1 MTKIAIIQ
9 HAPIVLN
16 REATLEKACRLIA
29 ESAASGAQLIV
40 FPEAFVP
47 GYPAWVWRLRPGS
60 DWGLSE
66 TLHQRLLENAVDLA
80 GGDLQSVQMAA
91 REANVS
97 VVMGINER
105 DGELGRTTL
114 YNSAVVIGPD
124 GELLNHHRKL
134 MPTNPERMVWGFGD
148 ASGLK
153 VVDTPV
159 GRIGVLL
166 CWENYMPLARF
177 ALYAQGIDI
186 HIAPTYD
193 SGEGWI
199 GTLQHI
205 AREGG
210 CWVIGAGVSLRRRD
224 LPDDFPDRDALYPA
238 EEEWINPGDSV
249 VVAPGGELKA
259 GPLHEQQEI
268 LYAEIDPASAAI
280 ARRTFDVAGHYSR
293 PDIFTLKVNR
303 QQQSPIEFET

>member
-1 MTKIAIIQ
+1 MAKIAIIQ
-9 HAPIVLN
+9 HAPRVLD
-16 REATLEKACRLIA
+16 RQATLDMAVALVSEAAA
-29 ESAASGAQLIV
+29 EGAQLIV

-47 GYPAWVWRLRPGS
+47 GYPAWVWRLRPGG
-60 DWGLSE
+60 DWDLSE
-66 TLHQRLLENAVDLA
+66 RIHRRLLENAVDLA
-80 GGDLQSVQMAA
+80 RDGLAKVRTAA
-91 REANVS
+91 AEAGVT

-105 DGELGRTTL
+105 DGTVGRSTL
-114 YNSAVVIGPD
+114 YNSLVVIGQD
-124 GELLNHHRKL
+124 GEVLNHHRKL

-148 ASGLK
+148 ASGLR

-159 GRIGVLL
+159 GRIGALL

-210 CWVIGAGVSLRRRD
+210 CWVIGAGVALRSRD
-224 LPDDFPDRDALYPA
+224 IPADFPDRDRLYPP
-238 EEEWINPGDSV
+238 EEDWINPGDSV
-249 VVAPGGELKA
+249 VIAPGGEKVA
-259 GPLHEQQEI
+259 GPLHEQQGI
-268 LYAEIDPASAAI
+268 LYAEVDPARAAS
-280 ARRTFDVAGHYSR
+280 ARRTFDVAGHYAR
-293 PDIFTLKVNR
+293 PDLFTLHVNR
-303 QQQSPIEFET
+303 RRQSPIELDT